1 VEAYERYKRDV
12 AEDDGC
18 RAVSARFNET
28 QSFTGYERNF
38 LIPMFE

>member
-1 VEAYERYKRDV
+1 
-12 AEDDGC
+12 
-18 RAVSARFNET
+18 VSARFNET